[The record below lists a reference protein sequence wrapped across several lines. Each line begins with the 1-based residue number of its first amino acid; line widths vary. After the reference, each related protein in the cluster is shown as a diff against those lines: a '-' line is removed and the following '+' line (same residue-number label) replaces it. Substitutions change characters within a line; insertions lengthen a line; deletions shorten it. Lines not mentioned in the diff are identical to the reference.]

1 METYFTPQNIKMMR
15 DNLVNDGTTADY
27 VDAKDFLATLDEVE
41 ILQKSLCAL
50 QEATRWIPVGERF
63 PDINDCPNEK
73 EPYVIARINGRLYG
87 LVRITEFTGYPYDEW
102 KRIDIS
108 TLPLPVPPEGGE

>member
-1 METYFTPQNIKMMR
+1 M
-15 DNLVNDGTTADY
+15 NLRMLLHE
-27 VDAKDFLATLDEVE
+27 LAVIAVE
-41 ILQKSLCAL
+41 IGEDSSAFEDKYREIESAL

-63 PDINDCPNEK
+63 PDISDCPNEK

-102 KRIDIS
+102 KRIDIPS
-108 TLPLPVPPEGGE
+108 LPLPVPPEGGTK